1 MSLLIK
7 LSRWSARIKKMDKP
21 TVETS
26 AAPVE
31 TLVLTEPPAETQAED
46 SVSSVLAGLTAAIE
60 TVDRLRTV
68 FGAE

>member
-1 MSLLIK
+1 
-7 LSRWSARIKKMDKP
+7 MDKP

-46 SVSSVLAGLTAAIE
+46 SVSSTTIL
-60 TVDRLRTV
+60 RFFPLRTRV
-68 FGAE
+68 RCNDIYRTRIS